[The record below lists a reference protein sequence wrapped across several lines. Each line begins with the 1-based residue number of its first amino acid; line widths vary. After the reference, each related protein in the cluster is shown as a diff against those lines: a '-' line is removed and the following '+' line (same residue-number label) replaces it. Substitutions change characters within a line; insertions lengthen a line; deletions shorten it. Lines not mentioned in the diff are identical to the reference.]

1 MKIPTKVNVDTE
13 QKQSGA
19 GAEVTALAESLQAYA
34 CATRQ
39 FLGKD
44 LTDVSQITSKTIGDA
59 DCDRTLAACMK
70 GLDEKWLSSVVRTAN
85 QIFIDVPGASRGQN
99 FKFYRGGKF
108 VNDIYDEWRRM
119 KSGSGISGDDKCKY
133 VVFSNE
139 KDALEYEKSSVLKN
153 ACVVQNEPIN
163 KEAKLLS
170 EKSKCLNGNQ
180 NLWFVFES
188 DNWIMNQ
195 KIVFEV
201 VPWVDYKF
209 KNGWTNAAK
218 KELLLEIENN
228 EFFKSIKQKD
238 KLLGYFIE
246 TFTSKY
252 NFNNYREIIP
262 AEKAKV
268 FSDVMDESLKKSGL
282 MNGYLDGIRVEAKR
296 FLSAKE
302 YEKGMSLI
310 ENDIIQKGRAT
321 DLDYGLQGDF
331 YLMTKQYIK
340 AEVAI
345 KKAISMNATNI
356 EHQLRLAHVYLFS
369 NRISDAKD
377 IHKKYRSNNVSSSK
391 SWTQA
396 TKEDFENFKKNGL
409 PTDDFKKILRILE

>member
-1 MKIPTKVNVDTE
+1 MNTRLNVLFALFSSFALA
-13 QKQSGA
+13 QSKDGYWDNVRTTNETITLGA
-19 GAEVTALAESLQAYA
+19 GKKKMIKTADFPLGTTEVVYRISILDDNQKISSSLVSVLKAIPDPTGISQGSAGAVFLAS
-34 CATRQ
+34 T
-39 FLGKD
+39 
-44 LTDVSQITSKTIGDA
+44 
-59 DCDRTLAACMK
+59 
-70 GLDEKWLSSVVRTAN
+70 
-85 QIFIDVPGASRGQN
+85 
-99 FKFYRGGKF
+99 
-108 VNDIYDEWRRM
+108 
-119 KSGSGISGDDKCKY
+119 ISGDDKCKY

-282 MNGYLDGIRVEAKR
+282 MNGYLDGIRAEAKR

-345 KKAISMNATNI
+345 KKAISMNTANI

-396 TKEDFENFKKNGL
+396 TKEDFDNFKKNGL
-409 PTDDFKKILRILE
+409 PTADFKKILRILE

>member
-1 MKIPTKVNVDTE
+1 MNTRLNVLFALFSSFVLA
-13 QKQSGA
+13 QSKDGYWDNVRTTNETITLGA
-19 GAEVTALAESLQAYA
+19 GKKKMIKTADFPLGTTEVVYRISILDDNQKISSSLVSVLKAIPDPTGISQGSAGAVFLAS
-34 CATRQ
+34 T
-39 FLGKD
+39 
-44 LTDVSQITSKTIGDA
+44 
-59 DCDRTLAACMK
+59 
-70 GLDEKWLSSVVRTAN
+70 
-85 QIFIDVPGASRGQN
+85 
-99 FKFYRGGKF
+99 
-108 VNDIYDEWRRM
+108 
-119 KSGSGISGDDKCKY
+119 ISGDDKCKY
-133 VVFSNE
+133 AVFSNE
-139 KDALEYEKSSVLKN
+139 KDALEYEKSTVLKN

-188 DNWIMNQ
+188 DNWIMKQ

-228 EFFKSIKQKD
+228 VIFKSINQKY
-238 KLLGYFIE
+238 KLLGHFIE
-246 TFTSKY
+246 TFTSKN
-252 NFNNYREIIP
+252 NFSDYKEIIP
-262 AEKAKV
+262 AEKAKA
-268 FSDVMDESLKKSGL
+268 FNDVMDESLKKSGL
-282 MNGYLDGIRVEAKR
+282 MNGYLDGIRAEAKR

-356 EHQLRLAHVYLFS
+356 EHQMRLAHVYLFS

>member
-1 MKIPTKVNVDTE
+1 MKNKECQIFGTLIVLGKNKNHNMNTRLNVLFALFSSLVLA
-13 QKQSGA
+13 QSKDGYWDNIRTTNETITLGA
-19 GAEVTALAESLQAYA
+19 GKKKMIKTADFPLGTTEVVYRISILDDNQKISSSLVSVLKAIPDPTGISQGSAGAVFLAS
-34 CATRQ
+34 T
-39 FLGKD
+39 
-44 LTDVSQITSKTIGDA
+44 
-59 DCDRTLAACMK
+59 
-70 GLDEKWLSSVVRTAN
+70 
-85 QIFIDVPGASRGQN
+85 
-99 FKFYRGGKF
+99 
-108 VNDIYDEWRRM
+108 
-119 KSGSGISGDDKCKY
+119 ISGDDKCKY
-133 VVFSNE
+133 VVFTNE

-153 ACVVQNEPIN
+153 ACVIQNEPIN

-188 DNWIMNQ
+188 DNWIMKQ

-228 EFFKSIKQKD
+228 VIFKSINQKY

-252 NFNNYREIIP
+252 DFNDYKEIIP
-262 AEKAKV
+262 AEKAKA
-268 FSDVMDESLKKSGL
+268 FNDVMDESLKKSGL
-282 MNGYLDGIRVEAKR
+282 MKSYLDGIRAEAKR

-310 ENDIIQKGRAT
+310 ENEIIQKGRAT

-369 NRISDAKD
+369 DRVSDAKD

-391 SWTQA
+391 SWVQA

>member
-1 MKIPTKVNVDTE
+1 MNTKLNVLFVLFSSLVLA
-13 QKQSGA
+13 QSKDGYWDNIRTTNETIVLGA
-19 GAEVTALAESLQAYA
+19 GKKKMIKTADFPLGTTEVVYRISILDDNQKISSSLVSVLKAIPDPTGISQGSAGAVFLAS
-34 CATRQ
+34 T
-39 FLGKD
+39 
-44 LTDVSQITSKTIGDA
+44 
-59 DCDRTLAACMK
+59 
-70 GLDEKWLSSVVRTAN
+70 
-85 QIFIDVPGASRGQN
+85 
-99 FKFYRGGKF
+99 
-108 VNDIYDEWRRM
+108 
-119 KSGSGISGDDKCKY
+119 ISGDDKCKY
-133 VVFSNE
+133 VVFTNE

-188 DNWIMNQ
+188 DNWIMKQ

-209 KNGWTNAAK
+209 KNGWTNSAK
-218 KELLLEIENN
+218 KELLSEVENN
-228 EFFKSIKQKD
+228 EIFKSINHKD

-252 NFNNYREIIP
+252 NFNDFKEIIP
-262 AEKAKV
+262 AEKAKA
-268 FSDVMDESLKKSGL
+268 FNDVMEESLKKSGL
-282 MNGYLDGIRVEAKR
+282 MKGYLDGIRAEAKR
-296 FLSAKE
+296 FLLAKE

-310 ENDIIQKGRAT
+310 ENEIIQKGRAT

-369 NRISDAKD
+369 DRVSDAKD

-391 SWTQA
+391 SWVQA
-396 TKEDFENFKKNGL
+396 TKEDFENFRKNGL

>member
-1 MKIPTKVNVDTE
+1 MNAKLNVLFALFSSVIFA
-13 QKQSGA
+13 QSKDGYWDNIRTTSETITLGA
-19 GAEVTALAESLQAYA
+19 GKKKMIKTADFPLGTTEVVYRISILDDNQKISSSLVSVLKAIPDPTGISQGSAGAVFLAS
-34 CATRQ
+34 T
-39 FLGKD
+39 
-44 LTDVSQITSKTIGDA
+44 
-59 DCDRTLAACMK
+59 
-70 GLDEKWLSSVVRTAN
+70 
-85 QIFIDVPGASRGQN
+85 
-99 FKFYRGGKF
+99 
-108 VNDIYDEWRRM
+108 
-119 KSGSGISGDDKCKY
+119 ISGDDKCKY
-133 VVFSNE
+133 VVFANE

-188 DNWIMNQ
+188 DNWIMKQ

-218 KELLLEIENN
+218 KELLLEVENN
-228 EFFKSIKQKD
+228 EFFKSINQKD

-252 NFNNYREIIP
+252 NFNDFKEIIP
-262 AEKAKV
+262 AEKAKA

-282 MNGYLDGIRVEAKR
+282 MNGYLEGIRAEAKR

-321 DLDYGLQGDF
+321 DLDYGLQADF

-356 EHQLRLAHVYLFS
+356 EHQLCLAHVYLFS
-369 NRISDAKD
+369 NRVSDAKD
-377 IHKKYRSNNVSSSK
+377 IHKKYRSNNISSSK

-396 TKEDFENFKKNGL
+396 TKEDFDNFKKNGL

>member
-1 MKIPTKVNVDTE
+1 MNTRLNVLFALFSSFALA
-13 QKQSGA
+13 QSKDGYWDNVRTTNETITLGA
-19 GAEVTALAESLQAYA
+19 GKKKMIKTADFPLGTTEVVYRISILDDNQKISSSL
-34 CATRQ
+34 
-39 FLGKD
+39 
-44 LTDVSQITSKTIGDA
+44 VSVLKAIPDPT
-59 DCDRTLAACMK
+59 
-70 GLDEKWLSSVVRTAN
+70 
-85 QIFIDVPGASRGQN
+85 
-99 FKFYRGGKF
+99 
-108 VNDIYDEWRRM
+108 
-119 KSGSGISGDDKCKY
+119 GISQGSAGAVFLASTISGGDKCKY

-228 EFFKSIKQKD
+228 DFFKSINQKD

-252 NFNNYREIIP
+252 NFNEFKEIIP
-262 AEKAKV
+262 AEKAKA

-282 MNGYLDGIRVEAKR
+282 MNGYLDGIRAEAKR
-296 FLSAKE
+296 LLLAKE

-345 KKAISMNATNI
+345 KKAISMNTANI
-356 EHQLRLAHVYLFS
+356 VHQLRLAHVYMFS
-369 NRISDAKD
+369 NRVSDAKD

-396 TKEDFENFKKNGL
+396 TKEDFDNFKKNGL
-409 PTDDFKKILRILE
+409 PTADFKKILRILE

>member
-1 MKIPTKVNVDTE
+1 MNAKLNVLFALFSSVIFA
-13 QKQSGA
+13 QSKDGYWDNIRTTSETITLGA
-19 GAEVTALAESLQAYA
+19 GKKKMIKTADFPLGTTEVVYRISILDDNQKISSSLVSVLKAIPDPTGISQGSAGAVFLAS
-34 CATRQ
+34 T
-39 FLGKD
+39 
-44 LTDVSQITSKTIGDA
+44 
-59 DCDRTLAACMK
+59 
-70 GLDEKWLSSVVRTAN
+70 
-85 QIFIDVPGASRGQN
+85 
-99 FKFYRGGKF
+99 
-108 VNDIYDEWRRM
+108 
-119 KSGSGISGDDKCKY
+119 ISGDDKCKY
-133 VVFSNE
+133 VVFANE

-188 DNWIMNQ
+188 DNWIMKQ

-218 KELLLEIENN
+218 KELLLEVENN
-228 EFFKSIKQKD
+228 EFFKSINQKD

-252 NFNNYREIIP
+252 NFNDFKEIIP
-262 AEKAKV
+262 AEKAKA

-282 MNGYLDGIRVEAKR
+282 MNGYLEGIRAEAKR

-310 ENDIIQKGRAT
+310 ENEIIQKGRAT
-321 DLDYGLQGDF
+321 DLDYGLQSDF
-331 YLMTKQYIK
+331 YLLTKQYIK

-369 NRISDAKD
+369 NRVSEAKD

-396 TKEDFENFKKNGL
+396 TKEDFDNFKKNGL
-409 PTDDFKKILRILE
+409 STDDFKKILRILE

>member
-1 MKIPTKVNVDTE
+1 MNTRLNVLFALFSSLALA
-13 QKQSGA
+13 QSKDGYWDNVRTTNETITLGA
-19 GAEVTALAESLQAYA
+19 GKKKMIKTADFPLGTTEVVYRISILDDNQKISSSLVSVLKAIPDPTGISQGSAGAVFLAS
-34 CATRQ
+34 T
-39 FLGKD
+39 
-44 LTDVSQITSKTIGDA
+44 
-59 DCDRTLAACMK
+59 
-70 GLDEKWLSSVVRTAN
+70 
-85 QIFIDVPGASRGQN
+85 
-99 FKFYRGGKF
+99 
-108 VNDIYDEWRRM
+108 
-119 KSGSGISGDDKCKY
+119 ISGDDKCKY
-133 VVFSNE
+133 VVFTNE

-153 ACVVQNEPIN
+153 ACVIQNEPIN

-188 DNWIMNQ
+188 DNWIMKQ

-209 KNGWTNAAK
+209 KNGWTNSAK

-228 EFFKSIKQKD
+228 DFFKYINQKD

-252 NFNNYREIIP
+252 NFNDYKEIIP
-262 AEKAKV
+262 AEKAKA
-268 FSDVMDESLKKSGL
+268 FNDVMEESLKKSGL
-282 MNGYLDGIRVEAKR
+282 MNGYLGGIRAEAKR

-310 ENDIIQKGRAT
+310 ENEIIQKGRAT
-321 DLDYGLQGDF
+321 DLDYGFQGDF

-356 EHQLRLAHVYLFS
+356 ELQLRLAHVYLFS
-369 NRISDAKD
+369 DRVSDAKD

-391 SWTQA
+391 SWVQA

-409 PTDDFKKILRILE
+409 PTDDFKKIIRILE

>member
-1 MKIPTKVNVDTE
+1 MNTKLNVLFVLFSSLVLA
-13 QKQSGA
+13 QSKDGYWDNIRTTNETIVLGA
-19 GAEVTALAESLQAYA
+19 GKKKMIKTADFPLGTTEVVYRISILDDNQKISSSLVSVLKAIPDPTGISQGSAGAVFLAS
-34 CATRQ
+34 T
-39 FLGKD
+39 
-44 LTDVSQITSKTIGDA
+44 
-59 DCDRTLAACMK
+59 
-70 GLDEKWLSSVVRTAN
+70 
-85 QIFIDVPGASRGQN
+85 
-99 FKFYRGGKF
+99 
-108 VNDIYDEWRRM
+108 
-119 KSGSGISGDDKCKY
+119 ISGDDKCKY
-133 VVFSNE
+133 VVFTNE
-139 KDALEYEKSSVLKN
+139 KDALEYEKSTILKN
-153 ACVVQNEPIN
+153 ACIIQNEPIN

-170 EKSKCLNGNQ
+170 EKSKCLNDNQ

-188 DNWIMNQ
+188 DNWIMKQ

-218 KELLLEIENN
+218 KELLSEVEKNEIL
-228 EFFKSIKQKD
+228 KSINHKD
-238 KLLGYFIE
+238 NLLGYFIE

-252 NFNNYREIIP
+252 NFDDFKEIIP
-262 AEKAKV
+262 AEKAKA
-268 FSDVMDESLKKSGL
+268 FNDVMDESLRKSGL
-282 MNGYLDGIRVEAKR
+282 MKNYLDGIRAEVKR

-310 ENDIIQKGRAT
+310 ENEIIQKGRAT

-391 SWTQA
+391 SWAEA

>member
-1 MKIPTKVNVDTE
+1 MNTRLNVLFALFSSLVLA
-13 QKQSGA
+13 QSKDGYWDNIRTTNETIVLGA
-19 GAEVTALAESLQAYA
+19 GKKKMIKTADFPLGTTEVVYRISILDDNQKISSSLVSVLKAIPDPTGISQGSAGAVFLAS
-34 CATRQ
+34 T
-39 FLGKD
+39 
-44 LTDVSQITSKTIGDA
+44 
-59 DCDRTLAACMK
+59 
-70 GLDEKWLSSVVRTAN
+70 
-85 QIFIDVPGASRGQN
+85 
-99 FKFYRGGKF
+99 
-108 VNDIYDEWRRM
+108 
-119 KSGSGISGDDKCKY
+119 ISGDDKCRY
-133 VVFSNE
+133 VVFTNE

-153 ACVVQNEPIN
+153 ACVIQNEPIN

-188 DNWIMNQ
+188 DNWIMKQ

-228 EFFKSIKQKD
+228 VIFKSINQKD

-252 NFNNYREIIP
+252 NFNDYKEIIP
-262 AEKAKV
+262 AEKAKA
-268 FSDVMDESLKKSGL
+268 FNDVMDESLRKSGL
-282 MNGYLDGIRVEAKR
+282 MKSYLDGIRAEAKR

-310 ENDIIQKGRAT
+310 ENEIIQKGRAT

-356 EHQLRLAHVYLFS
+356 EHQLRLAHIYLFS
-369 NRISDAKD
+369 DRVSEAKD

-391 SWTQA
+391 SWAEA
-396 TKEDFENFKKNGL
+396 TIEDFENFKKNGL

>member
-1 MKIPTKVNVDTE
+1 MNTRLNVLFALFSSFALA
-13 QKQSGA
+13 QSKDGYWDNVRTTNETITLGA
-19 GAEVTALAESLQAYA
+19 GKKKMIKTVDFPLGTTEVVYRISILDDNQKISSSLVSVLKAIPDPTGISQGSAGAVFLAS
-34 CATRQ
+34 T
-39 FLGKD
+39 
-44 LTDVSQITSKTIGDA
+44 
-59 DCDRTLAACMK
+59 
-70 GLDEKWLSSVVRTAN
+70 
-85 QIFIDVPGASRGQN
+85 
-99 FKFYRGGKF
+99 
-108 VNDIYDEWRRM
+108 
-119 KSGSGISGDDKCKY
+119 ISGDDKCKY

-188 DNWIMNQ
+188 DNWIMKQ

-209 KNGWTNAAK
+209 KNGWTNASK

-228 EFFKSIKQKD
+228 DFFKSINQKD

-252 NFNNYREIIP
+252 NFYEFKEIIP
-262 AEKAKV
+262 AEKAKA

-282 MNGYLDGIRVEAKR
+282 MNGYLDGIRAEAKR

-409 PTDDFKKILRILE
+409 PTADFKKILRILE

>member
-1 MKIPTKVNVDTE
+1 MNTRLNVLFALFSTFVLAQSKDGYWDNIRTTNETITLSAGKKKMIKTADFPLGTTEVVYRISILDDNQKISSSLVSVLKAIPDPTGIS
-13 QKQSGA
+13 QGSA
-19 GAEVTALAESLQAYA
+19 GAVFLAS
-34 CATRQ
+34 T
-39 FLGKD
+39 
-44 LTDVSQITSKTIGDA
+44 
-59 DCDRTLAACMK
+59 
-70 GLDEKWLSSVVRTAN
+70 
-85 QIFIDVPGASRGQN
+85 
-99 FKFYRGGKF
+99 
-108 VNDIYDEWRRM
+108 
-119 KSGSGISGDDKCKY
+119 ISGDDKCKY
-133 VVFSNE
+133 AVFTNE
-139 KDALEYEKSSVLKN
+139 KDALEYEKSTVLKN
-153 ACVVQNEPIN
+153 ACVFQNEPVN

-170 EKSKCLNGNQ
+170 EKSKCLSGNQ

-188 DNWIMNQ
+188 DNWIMKQ

-238 KLLGYFIE
+238 RLLGYFIE

-252 NFNNYREIIP
+252 NFNDYKEIIP
-262 AEKAKV
+262 AEKAKA

-282 MNGYLDGIRVEAKR
+282 MNGYLDGIRAEAKR

-345 KKAISMNATNI
+345 KKAISMNTANI

-369 NRISDAKD
+369 NRVSDAKD
-377 IHKKYRSNNVSSSK
+377 IHKKYRLNNVSSSK

-396 TKEDFENFKKNGL
+396 TKEDFDNFKKNGF

>member
-1 MKIPTKVNVDTE
+1 MNTRLNVLFALFSTFVLAQSKDGYWDNIRTTNETITLSAGKKKMIKTADFPLGTTEVVYRISILDDNQKISSSLVSVLKAIPDPTGIS
-13 QKQSGA
+13 QGSA
-19 GAEVTALAESLQAYA
+19 GAVFLAS
-34 CATRQ
+34 T
-39 FLGKD
+39 
-44 LTDVSQITSKTIGDA
+44 
-59 DCDRTLAACMK
+59 
-70 GLDEKWLSSVVRTAN
+70 
-85 QIFIDVPGASRGQN
+85 
-99 FKFYRGGKF
+99 
-108 VNDIYDEWRRM
+108 
-119 KSGSGISGDDKCKY
+119 ISGDDKCKY
-133 VVFSNE
+133 AVFTNE
-139 KDALEYEKSSVLKN
+139 KDALEYEKSTVLKN
-153 ACVVQNEPIN
+153 ACVFQNEPVN

-170 EKSKCLNGNQ
+170 EKSKCLSGNQ

-188 DNWIMNQ
+188 DNWIMKQ

-218 KELLLEIENN
+218 KELLLEIEKN

-238 KLLGYFIE
+238 RLLGYFIE

-252 NFNNYREIIP
+252 NFNDFKEIIP
-262 AEKAKV
+262 AEKAKA

-282 MNGYLDGIRVEAKR
+282 MNGYLDGIRAEAKR

-345 KKAISMNATNI
+345 KKAISMNTANI
-356 EHQLRLAHVYLFS
+356 EHQLRLAHVYMFS
-369 NRISDAKD
+369 NRVSDAKD
-377 IHKKYRSNNVSSSK
+377 IHKKYRLNNVSSSK

-396 TKEDFENFKKNGL
+396 TKEDFDNFKKNGF

>member
-1 MKIPTKVNVDTE
+1 MNTRLNVLFALFSSFALA
-13 QKQSGA
+13 QSKDGYWDNVRTTNETITLGA
-19 GAEVTALAESLQAYA
+19 GKKKMIKTADFPLGTTEVVYRISILDDNQKISSSLVSVLKAIPDPTGISQGSAGAVFLAS
-34 CATRQ
+34 T
-39 FLGKD
+39 
-44 LTDVSQITSKTIGDA
+44 
-59 DCDRTLAACMK
+59 
-70 GLDEKWLSSVVRTAN
+70 
-85 QIFIDVPGASRGQN
+85 
-99 FKFYRGGKF
+99 
-108 VNDIYDEWRRM
+108 
-119 KSGSGISGDDKCKY
+119 ISGDDKCKY

-345 KKAISMNATNI
+345 KKAISMNTANI
-356 EHQLRLAHVYLFS
+356 VHQLRLAHVYMFS
-369 NRISDAKD
+369 NRVSDAKD

>member
-1 MKIPTKVNVDTE
+1 MNTRLNALFVLFSSFVLA
-13 QKQSGA
+13 QSKDGYWDNIRTTNETIVLGA
-19 GAEVTALAESLQAYA
+19 GKKKMIKTADFPLGTTEVVYRISILDDNQKISSSLVSVLKAIPDPTGISQGSAGAVFLAS
-34 CATRQ
+34 T
-39 FLGKD
+39 
-44 LTDVSQITSKTIGDA
+44 
-59 DCDRTLAACMK
+59 
-70 GLDEKWLSSVVRTAN
+70 
-85 QIFIDVPGASRGQN
+85 
-99 FKFYRGGKF
+99 
-108 VNDIYDEWRRM
+108 
-119 KSGSGISGDDKCKY
+119 ISGDDKCKY
-133 VVFSNE
+133 VVFTNE

-188 DNWIMNQ
+188 DNWIMKQ

-228 EFFKSIKQKD
+228 DIFKSINQKD

-252 NFNNYREIIP
+252 NFNDFKEIIP
-262 AEKAKV
+262 AEKAKA
-268 FSDVMDESLKKSGL
+268 FNDVMDESLRKSGL
-282 MNGYLDGIRVEAKR
+282 MKSYLDGIRAEAKR

-310 ENDIIQKGRAT
+310 ENEIIQKGRAT

-369 NRISDAKD
+369 DRVSDAKD

-391 SWTQA
+391 SWVQA
-396 TKEDFENFKKNGL
+396 TKEDFENFRKNDL

>member
-1 MKIPTKVNVDTE
+1 MNTKLNVLFVLFSSLVLS
-13 QKQSGA
+13 QSKDGYWDNIRTTNETIVLGA
-19 GAEVTALAESLQAYA
+19 GKKKMIKTADFPLGTTEVVYRISILDDNQKISSSLVSVLKAIPDPTGISQGSAGAVFLAS
-34 CATRQ
+34 T
-39 FLGKD
+39 
-44 LTDVSQITSKTIGDA
+44 
-59 DCDRTLAACMK
+59 
-70 GLDEKWLSSVVRTAN
+70 
-85 QIFIDVPGASRGQN
+85 
-99 FKFYRGGKF
+99 
-108 VNDIYDEWRRM
+108 
-119 KSGSGISGDDKCKY
+119 ISGDDKCKY
-133 VVFSNE
+133 VVFTNE

-153 ACVVQNEPIN
+153 ACIVQNEPIN

-188 DNWIMNQ
+188 DNWIMKQ

-218 KELLLEIENN
+218 KELLSEIENN
-228 EFFKSIKQKD
+228 EIFKSINQKN

-252 NFNNYREIIP
+252 NFNDFKEIIP
-262 AEKAKV
+262 AEKAKA
-268 FSDVMDESLKKSGL
+268 FNDVMDESLRKSGL
-282 MNGYLDGIRVEAKR
+282 MKSYLDGIRAEAKR
-296 FLSAKE
+296 FLLAKE

-310 ENDIIQKGRAT
+310 ENEIIQKGRAT

-391 SWTQA
+391 SWAEA

>member
-1 MKIPTKVNVDTE
+1 MNTKLNVLFVLFSSLVLA
-13 QKQSGA
+13 QSKDGYWDNIRTTNETIVLGA
-19 GAEVTALAESLQAYA
+19 GKKKMIKTADFPLGTTEVVYRISILDDNQKISSSLVSVLKAIPDPTGISQGSAGAVFLAS
-34 CATRQ
+34 T
-39 FLGKD
+39 
-44 LTDVSQITSKTIGDA
+44 
-59 DCDRTLAACMK
+59 
-70 GLDEKWLSSVVRTAN
+70 
-85 QIFIDVPGASRGQN
+85 
-99 FKFYRGGKF
+99 
-108 VNDIYDEWRRM
+108 
-119 KSGSGISGDDKCKY
+119 ISGDDKCKY
-133 VVFSNE
+133 VVFTNE
-139 KDALEYEKSSVLKN
+139 KDALEYEKSTVLKN

-188 DNWIMNQ
+188 DNWIMKQ

-228 EFFKSIKQKD
+228 DFFKSINQKD

-252 NFNNYREIIP
+252 NFNDFKEIIP
-262 AEKAKV
+262 AEKAKA
-268 FSDVMDESLKKSGL
+268 FSDVMDVSLKKSGL
-282 MNGYLDGIRVEAKR
+282 MNGYLDGIRAEAKR
-296 FLSAKE
+296 FLLAKE

-345 KKAISMNATNI
+345 KKAISINTTNI

-391 SWTQA
+391 SWTHA
-396 TKEDFENFKKNGL
+396 TKEDFDNFKKNGF

>member
-1 MKIPTKVNVDTE
+1 MNAKLNVLFALFSSVIFA
-13 QKQSGA
+13 QSKDGYWDNIRTTSETITLGA
-19 GAEVTALAESLQAYA
+19 GKKKMIKTADFPLGTTEVVYRISILDDNQKISSSLVSVLKAIPDPTGISQGSAGAVFLAS
-34 CATRQ
+34 T
-39 FLGKD
+39 
-44 LTDVSQITSKTIGDA
+44 
-59 DCDRTLAACMK
+59 
-70 GLDEKWLSSVVRTAN
+70 
-85 QIFIDVPGASRGQN
+85 
-99 FKFYRGGKF
+99 
-108 VNDIYDEWRRM
+108 
-119 KSGSGISGDDKCKY
+119 ISGDDKCKY
-133 VVFSNE
+133 VVFANE

-188 DNWIMNQ
+188 DNWIMKQ

-218 KELLLEIENN
+218 KELLLEVENN
-228 EFFKSIKQKD
+228 EFFKSINQKD

-252 NFNNYREIIP
+252 NFNDFKEIIP
-262 AEKAKV
+262 AEKAKA

-282 MNGYLDGIRVEAKR
+282 MNGYLDGIRAEAKR

-321 DLDYGLQGDF
+321 DLDYGLQADF

-369 NRISDAKD
+369 NRVSDAKD
-377 IHKKYRSNNVSSSK
+377 IHKKYHSNNVSSSK
-391 SWTQA
+391 SWTQV

>member
-1 MKIPTKVNVDTE
+1 MNAKLNVLFALFSSVIFA
-13 QKQSGA
+13 QSKDGYWDNIRTTSETITLGA
-19 GAEVTALAESLQAYA
+19 GKKKMIKTADFPLGTTEVVYRISILDDNQKISSSLVSVLKAIPDPTGISQGSAGAVFLAS
-34 CATRQ
+34 T
-39 FLGKD
+39 
-44 LTDVSQITSKTIGDA
+44 
-59 DCDRTLAACMK
+59 
-70 GLDEKWLSSVVRTAN
+70 
-85 QIFIDVPGASRGQN
+85 
-99 FKFYRGGKF
+99 
-108 VNDIYDEWRRM
+108 
-119 KSGSGISGDDKCKY
+119 ISGDDKCKY
-133 VVFSNE
+133 VVFANE

-188 DNWIMNQ
+188 DNWIMKQ

-218 KELLLEIENN
+218 KELLLEVENN
-228 EFFKSIKQKD
+228 EFFKSINQKD

-252 NFNNYREIIP
+252 NFNDFKEIIP
-262 AEKAKV
+262 AEKAKA

-282 MNGYLDGIRVEAKR
+282 MNGYLEGIRAEAKR

-310 ENDIIQKGRAT
+310 ENEIIQKGRST
-321 DLDYGLQGDF
+321 DLDYGLQADF

-369 NRISDAKD
+369 NRVSEAKD

-396 TKEDFENFKKNGL
+396 TKEDFDNFKKNGL
-409 PTDDFKKILRILE
+409 STDDFKKILRILE

>member
-1 MKIPTKVNVDTE
+1 MNTRLNVLFALFSSFALAQSKDGYWDNIRTTNETITLSAGKKKMIKTADFPLGTTEVVYRISILDDNQKISSSLVSVLKAIPDPTGIS
-13 QKQSGA
+13 QGSA
-19 GAEVTALAESLQAYA
+19 GAVFLAS
-34 CATRQ
+34 T
-39 FLGKD
+39 
-44 LTDVSQITSKTIGDA
+44 
-59 DCDRTLAACMK
+59 
-70 GLDEKWLSSVVRTAN
+70 
-85 QIFIDVPGASRGQN
+85 
-99 FKFYRGGKF
+99 
-108 VNDIYDEWRRM
+108 
-119 KSGSGISGDDKCKY
+119 ISGDDKCKY

-153 ACVVQNEPIN
+153 ACVVQNEPVN

-170 EKSKCLNGNQ
+170 EKSKCLSGNQ

-188 DNWIMNQ
+188 DNWIMKQ

-218 KELLLEIENN
+218 KELLLEIEKN
-228 EFFKSIKQKD
+228 EFFKSIKQKE

-252 NFNNYREIIP
+252 NFNDYKEIIP
-262 AEKAKV
+262 AEKAKA

-282 MNGYLDGIRVEAKR
+282 MNGYLDGIRAEAKR
-296 FLSAKE
+296 LLLAKE

-310 ENDIIQKGRAT
+310 ENEIIQKGRAT

>member
-1 MKIPTKVNVDTE
+1 MNTRLNVLFALFSSLVLA
-13 QKQSGA
+13 QSKDGYWDNIRTTNETIVLGA
-19 GAEVTALAESLQAYA
+19 GKKKMIKTADFPLGTTEVVYRISILDDNQKISSSLVSVLKAIPDPTGISQGSAGAVFLAS
-34 CATRQ
+34 T
-39 FLGKD
+39 
-44 LTDVSQITSKTIGDA
+44 
-59 DCDRTLAACMK
+59 
-70 GLDEKWLSSVVRTAN
+70 
-85 QIFIDVPGASRGQN
+85 
-99 FKFYRGGKF
+99 
-108 VNDIYDEWRRM
+108 
-119 KSGSGISGDDKCKY
+119 ISGDDKCKY
-133 VVFSNE
+133 VVFTNE

-153 ACVVQNEPIN
+153 ACVIQNEPIN

-188 DNWIMNQ
+188 DNWIMKQ

-209 KNGWTNAAK
+209 KNGWTNSAK

-228 EFFKSIKQKD
+228 DFFKYINQKD

-252 NFNNYREIIP
+252 NFNDYKEIIP
-262 AEKAKV
+262 AEKAKA
-268 FSDVMDESLKKSGL
+268 FNDVMEESLKKSGL
-282 MNGYLDGIRVEAKR
+282 MNGYLGGIRAEAKR
-296 FLSAKE
+296 FLSTKE

-310 ENDIIQKGRAT
+310 ENEIIQKGRAT

-391 SWTQA
+391 SWAEA

>member
-1 MKIPTKVNVDTE
+1 MNTKLNVLFVLFSSLVLA
-13 QKQSGA
+13 QSKDGYWDNIRTTNETIVLGA
-19 GAEVTALAESLQAYA
+19 GKKKMIKTADFPLGTTEVVYRISILDDNQKISSSLVSVLKAIPDPTGISQGSAGAVFLAS
-34 CATRQ
+34 T
-39 FLGKD
+39 
-44 LTDVSQITSKTIGDA
+44 
-59 DCDRTLAACMK
+59 
-70 GLDEKWLSSVVRTAN
+70 
-85 QIFIDVPGASRGQN
+85 
-99 FKFYRGGKF
+99 
-108 VNDIYDEWRRM
+108 
-119 KSGSGISGDDKCKY
+119 ISGDDKCKY
-133 VVFSNE
+133 VVFTNE

-153 ACVVQNEPIN
+153 ACVIQNEPIN

-188 DNWIMNQ
+188 DNWIMKQ

-209 KNGWTNAAK
+209 KNGWTNVAK
-218 KELLLEIENN
+218 KELLLEVEKN
-228 EFFKSIKQKD
+228 EIFKSINHKD

-252 NFNNYREIIP
+252 NFDDFKEIIP
-262 AEKAKV
+262 AEKAKA
-268 FSDVMDESLKKSGL
+268 FNDVMDESLRKSGL
-282 MNGYLDGIRVEAKR
+282 MKNYLDGIRAEAKR

-310 ENDIIQKGRAT
+310 ENEIIQKGRAA

-369 NRISDAKD
+369 NQISDAKD

-391 SWTQA
+391 SWAEA

>member
-1 MKIPTKVNVDTE
+1 MNTRLNVLFALFSSFALA
-13 QKQSGA
+13 QSKDGYWDNVRTTNETITLGA
-19 GAEVTALAESLQAYA
+19 GKKKMIKTADFPLGTTEVVYRISILDDNQKISSSLVSVLKAIPDPTGISQGSAGAVFLAS
-34 CATRQ
+34 T
-39 FLGKD
+39 
-44 LTDVSQITSKTIGDA
+44 
-59 DCDRTLAACMK
+59 
-70 GLDEKWLSSVVRTAN
+70 
-85 QIFIDVPGASRGQN
+85 
-99 FKFYRGGKF
+99 
-108 VNDIYDEWRRM
+108 
-119 KSGSGISGDDKCKY
+119 ISGDDKCKY
-133 VVFSNE
+133 AVFTNE
-139 KDALEYEKSSVLKN
+139 KDALEYEKSTVLKY
-153 ACVVQNEPIN
+153 ACVFQNEPVN

-170 EKSKCLNGNQ
+170 EKSKCLSGNQ

-282 MNGYLDGIRVEAKR
+282 MNGYLDGIRAEAKR

>member
-1 MKIPTKVNVDTE
+1 MNTRLNVLFALFSSLVLA
-13 QKQSGA
+13 QSKDGYWDNIRTTNETIVLGA
-19 GAEVTALAESLQAYA
+19 GKKKMIKTADFPLGTTEVVYRISILDDNQKISSSLVSVLKAIPDPTGISQGSAGAVFLAS
-34 CATRQ
+34 T
-39 FLGKD
+39 
-44 LTDVSQITSKTIGDA
+44 
-59 DCDRTLAACMK
+59 
-70 GLDEKWLSSVVRTAN
+70 
-85 QIFIDVPGASRGQN
+85 
-99 FKFYRGGKF
+99 
-108 VNDIYDEWRRM
+108 
-119 KSGSGISGDDKCKY
+119 ISGDDKCRY
-133 VVFSNE
+133 VVFTNE

-153 ACVVQNEPIN
+153 ACVIQNEPIN

-188 DNWIMNQ
+188 DNWIMKQ

-228 EFFKSIKQKD
+228 VFFKSINQKD

-252 NFNNYREIIP
+252 NFNDYKEIIP
-262 AEKAKV
+262 AEKAKA
-268 FSDVMDESLKKSGL
+268 FNDVMDESLRKSGL
-282 MNGYLDGIRVEAKR
+282 MKSYLDGIRAEAKR

-310 ENDIIQKGRAT
+310 ENEIIQKGRAT

-345 KKAISMNATNI
+345 KKAISMNVTNI

-391 SWTQA
+391 SWTEA
-396 TKEDFENFKKNGL
+396 TIEDFENFKKNGL

>member
-1 MKIPTKVNVDTE
+1 MNAKLNVLIVLFSSLVLA
-13 QKQSGA
+13 QSKDGYWDNIRTTNETIVLGA
-19 GAEVTALAESLQAYA
+19 GKKKMIKTADFPLGTTEVVYRISILDDNQKISSSLVSVLKAIPDPTGISQGSAGAVFLAS
-34 CATRQ
+34 T
-39 FLGKD
+39 
-44 LTDVSQITSKTIGDA
+44 
-59 DCDRTLAACMK
+59 
-70 GLDEKWLSSVVRTAN
+70 
-85 QIFIDVPGASRGQN
+85 
-99 FKFYRGGKF
+99 
-108 VNDIYDEWRRM
+108 
-119 KSGSGISGDDKCKY
+119 ISGDDKCKY
-133 VVFSNE
+133 VVFTNE

-153 ACVVQNEPIN
+153 ACVIQNEPIN

-188 DNWIMNQ
+188 DNWIMKQ

-209 KNGWTNAAK
+209 KNGWTNSAK
-218 KELLLEIENN
+218 KELLSEVENN
-228 EFFKSIKQKD
+228 EIFKSINQKD

-252 NFNNYREIIP
+252 NFNDFKEIIP
-262 AEKAKV
+262 AEKAKA
-268 FSDVMDESLKKSGL
+268 FNDVMEESLKKSGL
-282 MNGYLDGIRVEAKR
+282 MKGYLDGIRAEAKR
-296 FLSAKE
+296 FLLAKE

-310 ENDIIQKGRAT
+310 ENEIIQKGRAA

-369 NRISDAKD
+369 DRVSDAKD

-391 SWTQA
+391 SWVQA

>member
-1 MKIPTKVNVDTE
+1 MNTKLNVLFVLFSSLVLA
-13 QKQSGA
+13 QSKDGYWDNIRTTNETIVLGA
-19 GAEVTALAESLQAYA
+19 GKKKMIKTADFPLGTTEVVYRISILDDNQKISSSLVSVLKAIPDPTGISQGSAGAVFLAS
-34 CATRQ
+34 T
-39 FLGKD
+39 
-44 LTDVSQITSKTIGDA
+44 
-59 DCDRTLAACMK
+59 
-70 GLDEKWLSSVVRTAN
+70 
-85 QIFIDVPGASRGQN
+85 
-99 FKFYRGGKF
+99 
-108 VNDIYDEWRRM
+108 
-119 KSGSGISGDDKCKY
+119 ISGDDKCKY
-133 VVFSNE
+133 VVFTNE

-188 DNWIMNQ
+188 DNWIMKQ

-228 EFFKSIKQKD
+228 VIFKSINQKD

-252 NFNNYREIIP
+252 NFNDYKEIIP
-262 AEKAKV
+262 AEKAKA
-268 FSDVMDESLKKSGL
+268 FNDVMDESLRKSGL
-282 MNGYLDGIRVEAKR
+282 MKSYLDGIRAEAKR

-310 ENDIIQKGRAT
+310 ENEIIQKGRAT
-321 DLDYGLQGDF
+321 DLDYGFQGDF

-345 KKAISMNATNI
+345 KKAISMNATNV

-369 NRISDAKD
+369 DRVSDAKD

-391 SWTQA
+391 SWVQA
-396 TKEDFENFKKNGL
+396 TKEDFENFKKNDL

>member
-1 MKIPTKVNVDTE
+1 MNTKLNVLLVLFSSLVLA
-13 QKQSGA
+13 QSKDGYWDNIRTTNETITLGA
-19 GAEVTALAESLQAYA
+19 GKKKMIKTADFPLGTTEVVYRISILDDNQKISSSLVSVLKAIPDPTGISQGSAGAVFLAS
-34 CATRQ
+34 T
-39 FLGKD
+39 
-44 LTDVSQITSKTIGDA
+44 
-59 DCDRTLAACMK
+59 
-70 GLDEKWLSSVVRTAN
+70 
-85 QIFIDVPGASRGQN
+85 
-99 FKFYRGGKF
+99 
-108 VNDIYDEWRRM
+108 
-119 KSGSGISGDDKCKY
+119 ISGDDKCKY
-133 VVFSNE
+133 AVFSNE
-139 KDALEYEKSSVLKN
+139 KDALEYERSNVLKN
-153 ACVVQNEPIN
+153 ACVIQNEPIN

-188 DNWIMNQ
+188 DNWIMKQ

-218 KELLLEIENN
+218 KELLSEIENN
-228 EFFKSIKQKD
+228 EIFKSINQKD

-252 NFNNYREIIP
+252 NFNDFKEIIP
-262 AEKAKV
+262 AEKAKA
-268 FSDVMDESLKKSGL
+268 FNDLMEESLKKSGL
-282 MNGYLDGIRVEAKR
+282 MKSYLDGIRAEAKR

-310 ENDIIQKGRAT
+310 ENEIIQKGRAT

-377 IHKKYRSNNVSSSK
+377 IHKKFRSNNVSSSK
-391 SWTQA
+391 SWVQV

>member
-1 MKIPTKVNVDTE
+1 MNAKLNVLFALFSSVIFA
-13 QKQSGA
+13 QSKDGYWDNIRTTSETITLGA
-19 GAEVTALAESLQAYA
+19 GKKKMIKTADFPLGTTEVVYRISILDDNQKISSSLVSVLKAIPDPTGISQGSAGAVFLAS
-34 CATRQ
+34 T
-39 FLGKD
+39 
-44 LTDVSQITSKTIGDA
+44 
-59 DCDRTLAACMK
+59 
-70 GLDEKWLSSVVRTAN
+70 
-85 QIFIDVPGASRGQN
+85 
-99 FKFYRGGKF
+99 
-108 VNDIYDEWRRM
+108 
-119 KSGSGISGDDKCKY
+119 ISGDDKCKY
-133 VVFSNE
+133 VVFANE

-188 DNWIMNQ
+188 DNWIMKQ

-218 KELLLEIENN
+218 KELLLEVENN
-228 EFFKSIKQKD
+228 EFFKSINQKD

-252 NFNNYREIIP
+252 NFNDFKEIIP
-262 AEKAKV
+262 AEKAKA

-282 MNGYLDGIRVEAKR
+282 MNGYLDGIRAEAKR

-321 DLDYGLQGDF
+321 DLDYGLQADF

-356 EHQLRLAHVYLFS
+356 EHQLCLAHVYLFS
-369 NRISDAKD
+369 NRVSDAKD
-377 IHKKYRSNNVSSSK
+377 IHKKYRSNNISSSK

-396 TKEDFENFKKNGL
+396 TKEDFDNFKKNGL
-409 PTDDFKKILRILE
+409 PTDDFKKILRIFE

>member
-1 MKIPTKVNVDTE
+1 MNTRLNVLFALFSSFALAQSKDGYWDNIRTTNETITLSAGKKKMIKTADFPLGTTEVVYRISILDDNQKISSSLVSVLKAIPDPTGIS
-13 QKQSGA
+13 QGSA
-19 GAEVTALAESLQAYA
+19 GAVFLAS
-34 CATRQ
+34 T
-39 FLGKD
+39 
-44 LTDVSQITSKTIGDA
+44 
-59 DCDRTLAACMK
+59 
-70 GLDEKWLSSVVRTAN
+70 
-85 QIFIDVPGASRGQN
+85 
-99 FKFYRGGKF
+99 
-108 VNDIYDEWRRM
+108 
-119 KSGSGISGDDKCKY
+119 ISGDDKCKY

-188 DNWIMNQ
+188 DNWIMKQ

-218 KELLLEIENN
+218 KELLLEIEKN
-228 EFFKSIKQKD
+228 EFFKSIKQKE

-252 NFNNYREIIP
+252 NFNDYKEIIP
-262 AEKAKV
+262 AEKAKA

-282 MNGYLDGIRVEAKR
+282 MNGYLDGIRAEAKR
-296 FLSAKE
+296 LLLAKE

-310 ENDIIQKGRAT
+310 ENEIIQKGRAT

>member
-1 MKIPTKVNVDTE
+1 MNTKLNVLFVLFSSLVLA
-13 QKQSGA
+13 QSKDGYWDNIRTTNETIVLGA
-19 GAEVTALAESLQAYA
+19 GKKKMIKTADFPLGTTEVVYRISILDDNQKISSSLVSVLKAIPDPTGISQGSAGAVFLAS
-34 CATRQ
+34 T
-39 FLGKD
+39 
-44 LTDVSQITSKTIGDA
+44 
-59 DCDRTLAACMK
+59 
-70 GLDEKWLSSVVRTAN
+70 
-85 QIFIDVPGASRGQN
+85 
-99 FKFYRGGKF
+99 
-108 VNDIYDEWRRM
+108 
-119 KSGSGISGDDKCKY
+119 ISGDDKCRY
-133 VVFSNE
+133 VVFTNE

-153 ACVVQNEPIN
+153 ACVIQNEPIN

-188 DNWIMNQ
+188 DNWIMKQ

-228 EFFKSIKQKD
+228 VIFKSINQKD

-252 NFNNYREIIP
+252 NFNDYKEIIP
-262 AEKAKV
+262 AEKAKA
-268 FSDVMDESLKKSGL
+268 FNDVMDESLRKSGL
-282 MNGYLDGIRVEAKR
+282 MKSYLDGIRAEAKR

-310 ENDIIQKGRAT
+310 ENEIIQKGRAT
-321 DLDYGLQGDF
+321 DLDYGFQGDF

-345 KKAISMNATNI
+345 KKAISMNATNV

-369 NRISDAKD
+369 DRVSDAKD

-391 SWTQA
+391 SWAEA

>member
-1 MKIPTKVNVDTE
+1 MNTRLNVLFALFSSLVLAQSKDGYWDNIRTTNETIVLGAGKKKMIKTADFPLGTTEVVYRISILDDNQKISSSLVSVLKAIPDPTGIS
-13 QKQSGA
+13 QGSSGA
-19 GAEVTALAESLQAYA
+19 VFLAS
-34 CATRQ
+34 T
-39 FLGKD
+39 
-44 LTDVSQITSKTIGDA
+44 
-59 DCDRTLAACMK
+59 
-70 GLDEKWLSSVVRTAN
+70 
-85 QIFIDVPGASRGQN
+85 
-99 FKFYRGGKF
+99 
-108 VNDIYDEWRRM
+108 
-119 KSGSGISGDDKCKY
+119 ISGDDKCKY
-133 VVFSNE
+133 AVFSNE
-139 KDALEYEKSSVLKN
+139 KDALEYEKSNVLKN
-153 ACVVQNEPIN
+153 ACVIQNEPIN

-188 DNWIMNQ
+188 DNWIMKQ

-209 KNGWTNAAK
+209 KNGWTNSAK

-228 EFFKSIKQKD
+228 VIFKSINQKD

-252 NFNNYREIIP
+252 NFNDYKEIIP
-262 AEKAKV
+262 AEKAKA
-268 FSDVMDESLKKSGL
+268 FNDVMEESLKKSGL
-282 MNGYLDGIRVEAKR
+282 MKSYLDGIRAEAKR

-310 ENDIIQKGRAT
+310 ENEIIQKGRAT

-369 NRISDAKD
+369 DRVSDAKD
-377 IHKKYRSNNVSSSK
+377 IHKKFRSNNVSSSK
-391 SWTQA
+391 SWVEA